1 MKKKRL
7 YIIIGIL
14 LMIGVCLI
22 IFKTIGRKPFK
33 SLTVSDVESAT
44 VHLSPPD
51 KTLEI
56 PDIAELVSYLNN
68 VVIYEEDNSYTE
80 YVGQGVTF
88 TLVLSDGTQKKV
100 VAYNPFMIIDG
111 VGYKTKYKPCE
122 ALNAYANRLL
132 YIE

>member
-33 SLTVSDVESAT
+33 SLTVVDVESAT

-51 KTLEI
+51 KTLGI
-56 PDIAELVSYLNN
+56 PDIEELVSYLNN

-88 TLVLSDGTQKKV
+88 TLV
-100 VAYNPFMIIDG
+100 
-111 VGYKTKYKPCE
+111 
-122 ALNAYANRLL
+122 
-132 YIE
+132 